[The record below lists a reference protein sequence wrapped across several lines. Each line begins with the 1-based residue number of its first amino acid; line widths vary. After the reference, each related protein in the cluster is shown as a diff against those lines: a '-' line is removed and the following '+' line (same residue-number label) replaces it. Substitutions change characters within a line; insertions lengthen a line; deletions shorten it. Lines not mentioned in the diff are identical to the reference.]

1 MSVLIKDAETDGLI
15 REVASRTGENLT
27 QAVRTAMR
35 EKLARLPEPTR
46 AGRLDM
52 AKINAFLAEID
63 AMPKINSG
71 LTDDEIIGYD
81 ENGVPS

>member
-1 MSVLIKDAETDGLI
+1 MSVLIKDPETDGLI
-15 REVASRTGENLT
+15 REVAARTGETMT

-35 EKLARLPEPTR
+35 VRLASLPEPKR

-52 AKINAFLAEID
+52 AKIDAFLAEIAACRID
-63 AMPKINSG
+63 DPR
-71 LTDDEIIGYD
+71 TDDEIIGYD